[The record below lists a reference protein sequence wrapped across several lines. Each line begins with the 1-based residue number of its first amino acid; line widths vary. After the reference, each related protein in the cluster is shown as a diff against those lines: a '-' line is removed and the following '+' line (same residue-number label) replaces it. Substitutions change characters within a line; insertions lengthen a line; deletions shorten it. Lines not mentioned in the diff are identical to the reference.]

1 MYHSTITA
9 KGQTTIPK
17 ALREKLDL
25 KPGDR
30 IDFIVEADG
39 RVVLR
44 PRNRKAVSFAGIL
57 KRPGQKVATLEDMDR
72 GIAEAVT
79 KRHERSRAR
88 D

>member
-1 MYHSTITA
+1 MNNPLSYSSV
-9 KGQTTIPK
+9 
-17 ALREKLDL
+17 KLDL
-25 KPGDR
+25 YSREGAPLKQASG
-30 IDFIVEADG
+30 FIVEADG

-57 KRPGQKVATLEDMDR
+57 QRPGQKVATLEDMER

-79 KRHERSRAR
+79 KRHERSGAG